1 MYRILGSVI
10 NNPLFPIPYPLSPLF
25 SMSRFQKLL
34 NYLKPYKTQTG
45 RGIFALFVV
54 NALSVY
60 IPLLVRDGIDRLKPG
75 LTADYLVRL
84 AISIVGLTSIMWAVR
99 MFSRLQI
106 FRVGRKVQATLKQN
120 VFEHLLRLEPGYF
133 ATTTVGD
140 LVNRFTSDVENIT
153 RLVGFAVLS
162 TANIIFAYGLTLPAM
177 LLINVKLTL
186 LSLAVYPLMLIAV
199 NLFSGQLRNQQE
211 TVQESISGLSELI
224 QEDMSGIA
232 LIKIYAQEENERQAF
247 RQKNQDLFNAN
258 LKLAESRNTI
268 FPIIQGLASISL
280 LVLLWQGG
288 LAIANHE
295 TSHALSWQGGLHIE
309 TKEFSVGDFLSLIYL
324 AQALIFPTALLGF
337 TITAYQRGEVSIDRV
352 EAILLSEPKIADTAT
367 TLHLDNRFQGQI
379 SVQDLSYT
387 HPGAETPA
395 LKHINFTIKAGETI
409 AIVGPIGSGKS
420 TLANA
425 LPRLLEVPENTLFL
439 DGYDVNKLSLD
450 NLRGAIAYVPQ
461 ESFLF
466 STSIENNIRYGDP
479 LAQLDKVESAAKL
492 GQIHSEILNFPQQYD
507 TIVGERGITLSGGQR
522 QRTALARALLL
533 DAPILILDDALS
545 SVDNQTATA
554 ILQNLSHAGQK
565 RTVIFI
571 THQLSAAATADRIF
585 VMDKGE
591 IVQTGTHQEL
601 IGQTGLYQ
609 WLCNQNQLEELLH

>member
-1 MYRILGSVI
+1 
-10 NNPLFPIPYPLSPLF
+10 
-25 SMSRFQKLL
+25 MSRFQKLL
-34 NYLKPYKTQTG
+34 NYLQPYKWQTIQ
-45 RGIFALFVV
+45 GIVALFVV

-60 IPLLVRDGIDRLKPG
+60 IPLLIRQGIDGLKPG
-75 LTADYLVRL
+75 LTADYLMQM
-84 AISIVGLTSIMWAVR
+84 AIAIVGLTSMMWLVR
-99 MFSRLQI
+99 MFSRIQI
-106 FRVGRKVQATLKQN
+106 FRVGRKVQAMLKQN
-120 VFEHLLRLEPGYF
+120 IFEHLLQLEPGYF

-162 TANIIFAYGLTLPAM
+162 TANIIFAYTLTLPAM

-186 LSLAVYPLMLIAV
+186 MALAVYPLMLMAV
-199 NLFSGQLRNQQE
+199 QLFSNQLRNQQVA
-211 TVQESISGLSELI
+211 VQESISDLSELI

-232 LIKIYAQEENERQAF
+232 LIKIYAQEENERKAF
-247 RQKNQDLFNAN
+247 RKKNQELFAAN

-288 LAIANHE
+288 LAIANGE
-295 TSHALSWQGGLHIE
+295 I
-309 TKEFSVGDFLSLIYL
+309 KVGDFLSLIIY
-324 AQALIFPTALLGF
+324 AQNLIFPTALLGF

-352 EAILLSEPKIADTAT
+352 EAILLNQPKIADTST
-367 TLHLDNRFQGQI
+367 TLHIDTRFQGQI
-379 SVQDLSYT
+379 AAQDLSYT
-387 HPGAETPA
+387 HPGATTPA
-395 LKHINFTIKAGETI
+395 LQHLSFTIKAGETI

-425 LPRLLEVPENTLFL
+425 LPRLLEIPENTLFL
-439 DGYDVNKLSLD
+439 DGYDVTKLSLND
-450 NLRGAIAYVPQ
+450 LRGAISYVPQ

-479 LAQLDKVESAAKL
+479 LASQDTVTTAAKL
-492 GQIHSEILNFPQQYD
+492 GQIHAEVLNFPQQYD

-554 ILQNLSHAGQK
+554 ILQNLSQAGQK

-585 VMDKGE
+585 VMDKGK
-591 IVQTGTHQEL
+591 IVQTGTHQDL
-601 IGQTGLYQ
+601 ISQPGLYQ
-609 WLCNQNQLEELLH
+609 WLCSQNQLEELLH

>member
-1 MYRILGSVI
+1 
-10 NNPLFPIPYPLSPLF
+10 
-25 SMSRFQKLL
+25 MSRFQKLL

-54 NALSVY
+54 NTLSVY

-84 AISIVGLTSIMWAVR
+84 AIAIVGLTSIMWAVR

-162 TANIIFAYGLTLPAM
+162 TANIVFAYGLTLPAM

-247 RQKNQDLFNAN
+247 RQKNQELFNAN

-352 EAILLSEPKIADTAT
+352 EAILLNEPKIADTAT
-367 TLHLDNRFQGQI
+367 TLHLDKRFQGQI

-387 HPGAETPA
+387 HPGAEIPA

-439 DGYDVNKLSLD
+439 DGYDVTKLSLD

-479 LAQLDKVESAAKL
+479 LAQPDKVESAAKL